1 MTAEVKEEKQKTIDA
16 INRIADKFDL
26 SVSIQEDERYV
37 EFEYW
42 SDLGEN
48 CLIDLQLEDFTLND
62 LFHELFNEADSF
74 DAEDH
79 ATMLYN
85 LHGEGVTPTSIR
97 DLLED
102 ADEQQKLLDNL
113 VDEARNIVRE
123 NNRNE

>member
-1 MTAEVKEEKQKTIDA
+1 MTTVKEEKQKTIDA

-42 SDLGEN
+42 SDLGED
-48 CLIDLQLEDFTLND
+48 CIISLQLEDFTLND
-62 LFHELFNEADSF
+62 LLHELFNYADSF
-74 DAEDH
+74 DAEEH

-85 LHGEGVTPTSIR
+85 LHGQGGTPTSIR

-102 ADEQQKLLDNL
+102 ADEQQKLLDDI
-113 VDEARNIVRE
+113 VDETRNIVRE
-123 NNRNE
+123 NNRHE

>member
-1 MTAEVKEEKQKTIDA
+1 MSTVKEEKQKTIDA

-42 SDLGEN
+42 SDLGED
-48 CLIDLQLEDFTLND
+48 CLITLQLEEFTLDN
-62 LFHELFNEADSF
+62 LFRELFYYADSF

-85 LHGEGVTPTSIR
+85 LHGQGGTPTSIR

-113 VDEARNIVRE
+113 VDEVKNIIKE
-123 NNRNE
+123 I

>member
-1 MTAEVKEEKQKTIDA
+1 MSTKVKEEKQKTIDA
-16 INRIADKFDL
+16 INKIADKFDL
-26 SVSIQEDERYV
+26 EVQIQEDERYV

-48 CLIDLQLEDFTLND
+48 CLITLQLEDFTLDD
-62 LFHELFNEADSF
+62 LFHELYVVADSF

-85 LHGEGVTPTSIR
+85 LHGEGGTPTSIR

-102 ADEQQKLLDNL
+102 ADEQQKLLDDM

>member
-1 MTAEVKEEKQKTIDA
+1 MTTVKEEKQKTIDA
-16 INRIADKFDL
+16 INRIANKFDL
-26 SVSIQEDERYV
+26 DVSIQEAERYV

-48 CLIDLQLEDFTLND
+48 CIITLQLEDFTLND
-62 LFHELFNEADSF
+62 LFHELYEVTNSF
-74 DAEDH
+74 DAEEH

-85 LHGEGVTPTSIR
+85 LHGEGGTPTSIR